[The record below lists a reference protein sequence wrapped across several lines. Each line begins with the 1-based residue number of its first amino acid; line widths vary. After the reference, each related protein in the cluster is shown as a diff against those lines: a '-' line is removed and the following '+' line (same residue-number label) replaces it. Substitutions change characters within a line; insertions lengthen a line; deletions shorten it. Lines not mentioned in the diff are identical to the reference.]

1 MARRRQEMRP
11 NYLRELPPD
20 EAAAAAAAGRRG
32 GDGIRLPLLD
42 AGRVLMLWGCGTIA
56 TAAVSSKRNRPAAD
70 EAAINATYA
79 FLGLL
84 LWLLGV
90 SLITFTPAP
99 RRRFLRV
106 ARQGGAAVTN
116 LVMGCFFPP
125 WN

>member
-1 MARRRQEMRP
+1 MRP

-20 EAAAAAAAGRRG
+20 AAAAGGRRG
-32 GDGIRLPLLD
+32 GDGRIRLILLD
-42 AGRVLMLWGCGTIA
+42 AGRMLMLWGCGTMIA

-70 EAAINATYA
+70 EAAINATHA

-90 SLITFTPAP
+90 SLVTFTPAP
-99 RRRFLRV
+99 RRRFPRV
-106 ARQGGAAVTN
+106 VRRGAAVAS